1 MGKATSV
8 NQGVRREPA
17 GSGAETKTQT
27 LSGRRAPG
35 VARSAEGHHTR
46 RVTVLSGHE
55 EDTAD
60 AMSPFQGKED
70 GAGRTSER
78 PGWSL
83 PCPSAGPGVGT
94 ELGGGG
100 AYRGALS
107 TPMTRPRCHHPA
119 LRGTKLTGRCV
130 CLLRSCG
137 LKTPLSP
144 RPLADPHAPAVSKSR
159 PGRGRPAATRV
170 CTAATVPHPR
180 APHGEAPR
188 ASQPRDPHTVWEED
202 PSPGAPG
209 EASQKHRE
217 YF

>member
-100 AYRGALS
+100 RLQ
-107 TPMTRPRCHHPA
+107 RCPFY
-119 LRGTKLTGRCV
+119 TNDP
-130 CLLRSCG
+130 SS
-137 LKTPLSP
+137 LSP
-144 RPLADPHAPAVSKSR
+144 PGPPGDKTDWQVCVSVEILRAQNSLV
-159 PGRGRPAATRV
+159 PPSPGRPACPCCLQVSAWPGTPCSYTRL
-170 CTAATVPHPR
+170 
-180 APHGEAPR
+180 HGGH
-188 ASQPRDPHTVWEED
+188 S
-202 PSPGAPG
+202 PSPAGPPWG
-209 EASQKHRE
+209 GSTCLPTT
-217 YF
+217 